1 MGSPENILLRLEP
14 GQEAYVREIFAQL
27 EQMGFPVQEQTPHI
41 SLTFAQSLPAALLD
55 LAQELLPS
63 VIPAQLRRIGTV
75 TFGIKR
81 KQTVAWLLE
90 APEELEE
97 VARTLGARNPEGHGA
112 RWVAHLTMGLRL
124 PREVVPDY
132 IRALNSIT
140 NPHFREVT
148 AQRAVYWRPQEGE
161 EQILA

>member
-63 VIPAQLRRIGTV
+63 VIPTQLRRIGTV
-75 TFGIKR
+75 TF
-81 KQTVAWLLE
+81 
-90 APEELEE
+90 
-97 VARTLGARNPEGHGA
+97 
-112 RWVAHLTMGLRL
+112 
-124 PREVVPDY
+124 
-132 IRALNSIT
+132 
-140 NPHFREVT
+140 
-148 AQRAVYWRPQEGE
+148 
-161 EQILA
+161 